1 MPIIIVHVVFNSK
14 TVFEWEGLPVNKD
27 MNIQEFFKD
36 VVVDKLNPELW
47 EKNCVAYF
55 SHTKIGETEKI
66 GLECNAWE
74 TVNQCGKYVTFKL
87 LNDSNEIPSMNTI
100 NAFELM
106 RSASMHNYLPEF
118 KLPAKNSW
126 EQLRIDLNELIRSN
140 GGGWIGKDNANN
152 IGKKFVTDLA
162 KSIWC
167 VDICSYKTFNERF
180 KIPALFTNFFDR
192 AHPEKY
198 KSSRRSFDSEELQR
212 HYKILMNYIEL
223 PWMEKPKFAWLKE
236 PLLLYANN
244 LLKYAEYLISQR
256 VITAR
261 NQSSL
266 TPVVD
271 EEKAGYIE
279 ILDEN
284 TWRKPEV
291 VKEFRILTKT
301 LEELEYW
308 EPVNI
313 NLFCP
318 VLRK

>member
-1 MPIIIVHVVFNSK
+1 
-14 TVFEWEGLPVNKD
+14 
-27 MNIQEFFKD
+27 
-36 VVVDKLNPELW
+36 
-47 EKNCVAYF
+47 
-55 SHTKIGETEKI
+55 
-66 GLECNAWE
+66 
-74 TVNQCGKYVTFKL
+74 
-87 LNDSNEIPSMNTI
+87 
-100 NAFELM
+100 
-106 RSASMHNYLPEF
+106 
-118 KLPAKNSW
+118 
-126 EQLRIDLNELIRSN
+126 
-140 GGGWIGKDNANN
+140 
-152 IGKKFVTDLA
+152 
-162 KSIWC
+162 
-167 VDICSYKTFNERF
+167 
-180 KIPALFTNFFDR
+180 
-192 AHPEKY
+192 
-198 KSSRRSFDSEELQR
+198 
-212 HYKILMNYIEL
+212 MNYIEL

-244 LLKYAEYLISQR
+244 LLNQR